1 MEELTKV
8 LDVDRVEANKKRSVV
23 EEEARVVEKKA
34 YEIGQIK
41 KKADDEQ
48 NETAFL
54 ERSLFTIGRLLGL

>member
-41 KKADDEQ
+41 KKADDELKKAQ
-48 NETAFL
+48 PIL
-54 ERSLFTIGRLLGL
+54 